1 MSVTLNVSGMTCH
14 HCVSS
19 VKEELG
25 EIAGVSNIDVALN
38 TGGTSVVT
46 FDADASVTDDQIRDA
61 IDEAG
66 YDIAEVT
73 RA

>member
-1 MSVTLNVSGMTCH
+1 MSVTLNVTGMTCH

-25 EIAGVSNIDVALN
+25 EIDGVSNIDAALN
-38 TGGTSVVT
+38 TGGASVVT
-46 FDADASVTDDQIRDA
+46 FDASASVTDEQIRDA

-66 YDIAEVT
+66 YDIVELT

>member
-1 MSVTLNVSGMTCH
+1 MSVTLNVTGMTCH

-25 EIAGVSNIDVALN
+25 EIAGVTNVDVALN

-46 FDADASVTDDQIRDA
+46 FDADASVTDEQIRDA

-66 YDIAEVT
+66 YDIAKVT

>member
-1 MSVTLNVSGMTCH
+1 MSVTLNVTGMTCH

>member
-1 MSVTLNVSGMTCH
+1 MSVTLNVTGMTCH

-25 EIAGVSNIDVALN
+25 EIAGVTNVDVALN

-61 IDEAG
+61 ID
-66 YDIAEVT
+66 
-73 RA
+73 

>member
-1 MSVTLNVSGMTCH
+1 MSVTLNVTGMTCH

-25 EIAGVSNIDVALN
+25 EIDGVSNIDVALN
-38 TGGTSVVT
+38 TGGASVVT
-46 FDADASVTDDQIRDA
+46 FDASASVTDKQIRDA

-66 YDIAEVT
+66 YDIAELT

>member
-1 MSVTLNVSGMTCH
+1 MSVTLNVTGMTCH

-25 EIAGVSNIDVALN
+25 EIAGVTNVDVALN

-46 FDADASVTDDQIRDA
+46 FDADASVTDEQIRDA

-66 YDIAEVT
+66 YDIVELT

>member
-1 MSVTLNVSGMTCH
+1 MAVTLNVTGMTCH

-25 EIAGVSNIDVALN
+25 ELDGVANISVELN

-46 FDADASVTDDQIRDA
+46 FDADPTVTDEQIRGA
-61 IDEAG
+61 IEEAG
-66 YDIAEVT
+66 YKTTELS

>member
-1 MSVTLNVSGMTCH
+1 MSVTLNVTGMTCH

-25 EIAGVSNIDVALN
+25 EIAGVTNVDVALN

-66 YDIAEVT
+66 YDIAKVT

>member
-1 MSVTLNVSGMTCH
+1 MSVTLNVTGMTCH

-25 EIAGVSNIDVALN
+25 EIDGVSNIDVALN

-46 FDADASVTDDQIRDA
+46 FDADASVTDEQIRDA

-66 YDIAEVT
+66 YDIAELT
-73 RA
+73 RS

>member
-1 MSVTLNVSGMTCH
+1 MSVTLNVTGMTCH

-25 EIAGVSNIDVALN
+25 EIDGVSNIDVALN

>member
-1 MSVTLNVSGMTCH
+1 MSVTLNVTGMTCH

-25 EIAGVSNIDVALN
+25 EIAGVTNVDVALN

-46 FDADASVTDDQIRDA
+46 FDADASVTDEQIRDA

>member
-1 MSVTLNVSGMTCH
+1 MSVTLNVTGMTCH

-25 EIAGVSNIDVALN
+25 EIAGVTNVDVALN

>member
-1 MSVTLNVSGMTCH
+1 MSVTLNVTGMTCH

-25 EIAGVSNIDVALN
+25 EIDGVSNIDVALN
-38 TGGTSVVT
+38 TGGASVVT
-46 FDADASVTDDQIRDA
+46 FDASASVTDEQIRDA

-73 RA
+73 RS

>member
-1 MSVTLNVSGMTCH
+1 MSVTLNVTGMTCH

-25 EIAGVSNIDVALN
+25 EIAGVTNVDVALN

-46 FDADASVTDDQIRDA
+46 FDADASVTDEQIRDA

-66 YDIAEVT
+66 YDVAELT
-73 RA
+73 RS

>member
-1 MSVTLNVSGMTCH
+1 MSVTLNVTGMTCH

-25 EIAGVSNIDVALN
+25 EIDGVSNIDVALN
-38 TGGTSVVT
+38 TGGASVVT
-46 FDADASVTDDQIRDA
+46 FDASAPVTDEQIRDA

-66 YDIAEVT
+66 YDIAELT

>member
-1 MSVTLNVSGMTCH
+1 MSVTLNVTGMTCH

-46 FDADASVTDDQIRDA
+46 FDASASVTDEQIRDA

>member
-25 EIAGVSNIDVALN
+25 EIDGVTNIDVALN

-46 FDADASVTDDQIRDA
+46 FDASASVTDQQLRDA

-66 YDIAEVT
+66 YDITEVT

>member
-1 MSVTLNVSGMTCH
+1 MSVTLNVTGMTCH

-46 FDADASVTDDQIRDA
+46 FDADASVTDEQIRDA

-66 YDIAEVT
+66 YDIAELT